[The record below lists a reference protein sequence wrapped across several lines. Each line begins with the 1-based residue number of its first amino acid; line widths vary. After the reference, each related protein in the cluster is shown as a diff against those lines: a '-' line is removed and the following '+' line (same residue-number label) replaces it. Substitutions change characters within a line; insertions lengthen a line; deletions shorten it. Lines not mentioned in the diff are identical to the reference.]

1 MNLISDNLAIR
12 VGNQTIY
19 TNNSY
24 SSFKI
29 VKDPNLYNILRI
41 NNPNFIEQSDKK
53 LLKIDQYNFIL
64 NKLLEIYYKKY
75 DENKIYKFSLCS
87 YSEIKSRKY
96 PKLRLFK
103 FLYYF

>member
-12 VGNQTIY
+12 IGNQTIY

-41 NNPNFIEQSDKK
+41 NNP
-53 LLKIDQYNFIL
+53 
-64 NKLLEIYYKKY
+64 
-75 DENKIYKFSLCS
+75 
-87 YSEIKSRKY
+87 
-96 PKLRLFK
+96 
-103 FLYYF
+103 